1 MTNRVR
7 SCRCCSVKCDEG
19 SEVKRES
26 RGSKQSQRRHETEN
40 FIKSGQQQLLPGG
53 RSRGGG
59 AAVGGKQQVLAC
71 SGKGG
76 GRRVHGELVS
86 WFWFLGRF

>member
-40 FIKSGQQQLLPGG
+40 FIKSGQQQQRQQLLPAG

-71 SGKGG
+71 SGEG
-76 GRRVHGELVS
+76 GRKVA
-86 WFWFLGRF
+86 W